1 MKNLLLLFFLLLS
14 LGKISA
20 QHIGGLY
27 SGTLIN
33 DSTKKVQ
40 TYELALNEYRD
51 KIWGYSYTTF
61 VANDTFYYGIKQV
74 TGKRKGDA
82 LIIEDEKMIINNY
95 PESPAKK
102 VRQTNVIK
110 LRNED
115 TLRSVDGTWSTNRTK
130 VYYALHG
137 GMDMKRTADS
147 SNSALVA
154 HLKELNIIAQ
164 PNYAATT
171 VKVKQKNE
179 KLKIKVEEKPGTKA
193 AEKAAPLAYH
203 QRSEKIL
210 QTISIAADSL
220 VLAFYD
226 NGVIDGDSIS
236 VYLNNEN
243 IISATRLTATATKKS
258 IHVASSGEIK
268 LLLVAENLGTIPP
281 NTGLLVIK
289 DGDQTHQVNFSADMQ
304 TNAAIILR
312 RNK

>member
-1 MKNLLLLFFLLLS
+1 MKNLCLFFFILFTNTL
-14 LGKISA
+14 SA

-27 SGTLIN
+27 SGTLVN

-40 TYELALNEYRD
+40 TYELALTEYRD

-61 VANDTFYYGIKQV
+61 VANDTFYYGIKKV
-74 TGKRKGDA
+74 IGSRKNGE
-82 LIIEDEKMIINNY
+82 LIIEDEKMILNNY

-115 TLRSVDGTWSTNRTK
+115 TLRSVDGIWKTNQTK

-137 GMDMKRTADS
+137 GVEMKRTNDS
-147 SNSALVA
+147 SRSALIS

-164 PNYAATT
+164 PNYAST
-171 VKVKQKNE
+171 KVKIKQKE
-179 KLKIKVEEKPGTKA
+179 DKVKIKAEDKTAKKAVEKPV
-193 AEKAAPLAYH
+193 PLPYH
-203 QRSEKIL
+203 QRTDKVIQSFDV
-210 QTISIAADSL
+210 SGDSL
-220 VLAFYD
+220 VLSFYD

-236 VYLNNEN
+236 VYLNNHN
-243 IISATRLTATATKKS
+243 IIASTKLTSSATRKTIQLTQP
-258 IHVASSGEIK
+258 GEIR

-289 DGDQTHQVNFSADMQ
+289 DGDKTYQINFSADMQ

-312 RNK
+312 KNK